1 MAKEGLWGEWGH
13 PYWASPDSA
22 DLDKGNRHWYSCC
35 MNKDR
40 KLSGVN
46 DVRAAY
52 RAQATPMSDAERAWI
67 DQAIDEG
74 LASPPI
80 NDRSVQE
87 IMAEIRTKNRA
98 RLG

>member
-1 MAKEGLWGEWGH
+1 
-13 PYWASPDSA
+13 
-22 DLDKGNRHWYSCC
+22 
-35 MNKDR
+35 MNEDR

-74 LASPPI
+74 LASPPFSSRDYGR
-80 NDRSVQE
+80 NQGKKPSSPWLRCS
-87 IMAEIRTKNRA
+87 
-98 RLG
+98 